1 MVCPSEV
8 WPAEVS
14 IRQDDPNYPHRI
26 WMQVP
31 STECQGSLVA
41 PDPATCGPDTNN
53 PDCEKVCD
61 GETTTVTKEAF
72 GTVDEGGDDFWIGLN
87 ATAASN
93 GINCL
98 MIGGSIAQGE
108 LTTTGSAETE
118 DWKATD
124 AKGDVVTAFAG
135 GCLWVGDP
143 NMDGELEALVLG
155 GTIKLATG
163 FSATKK

>member
-1 MVCPSEV
+1 MC
-8 WPAEVS
+8 
-14 IRQDDPNYPHRI
+14 IRDR
-26 WMQVP
+26 
-31 STECQGSLVA
+31 
-41 PDPATCGPDTNN
+41 
-53 PDCEKVCD
+53 
-61 GETTTVTKEAF
+61 
-72 GTVDEGGDDFWIGLN
+72 
-87 ATAASN
+87 
-93 GINCL
+93 
-98 MIGGSIAQGE
+98 
-108 LTTTGSAETE
+108 TTTGSAETE